1 MVQKLIVSV
10 CKIILRLP
18 SRSLKEKR
26 RLLKSLND
34 RVLNRFSV
42 ELSEVDCNDH
52 SETAVIGFAVVA
64 NNGKIANRK
73 IESILVFIE
82 ESRIMTQIV
91 DINRET
97 ITGV

>member
-42 ELSEVDCNDH
+42 ELSEVDCNDQ
-52 SETAVIGFAVVA
+52 SEKAVIGFAVVA

-73 IESILVFIE
+73 IESILDFIE
-82 ESRIMTQIV
+82 EEKDDVLWKSV
-91 DINRET
+91 VEEYNKEN
-97 ITGV
+97 

>member
-1 MVQKLIVSV
+1 V
-10 CKIILRLP
+10 
-18 SRSLKEKR
+18 
-26 RLLKSLND
+26 
-34 RVLNRFSV
+34 
-42 ELSEVDCNDH
+42 SEVDCNDQ

-73 IESILVFIE
+73 IESILDFIE

-97 ITGV
+97 ITGF